1 MNWGWRGN
9 TPLRLYNSTWK
20 LYSNKVAVLET
31 VEKTKQPYSLQK
43 TVVNMEIHS

>member
-9 TPLRLYNSTWK
+9 IKLWLYSSACK

-31 VEKTKQPYSLQK
+31 EEQNETTLFF
-43 TVVNMEIHS
+43 TENCG